1 MNYFYVLKYRNR
13 FAGLNMIR
21 HNDIMKTERGCS
33 WKAGSYG
40 IRLRLLE
47 KDAPDSDRRSPETF
61 QADSVKK

>member
-1 MNYFYVLKYRNR
+1 
-13 FAGLNMIR
+13 MIR
-21 HNDIMKTERGCS
+21 HNDIMKTERGCAQE
-33 WKAGSYG
+33 AGSYG